1 MTQPPRRL
9 LLVSATIGEGHNATA
24 RAVEE
29 AARARWPECTVT
41 WVDALEL
48 MGAWVPRTF
57 QRIYV
62 TNVESTPWLYDFFY
76 AALWRQRWFADGC
89 RRFVGSWCGR
99 RLRPLLAARRPD
111 LIVSTYPLGTA
122 GLDWLRRRG
131 ELDVPIAAVISDFAP
146 HPFWVYSRI
155 DLHYVMSE
163 NGLRAAH
170 RAQPRS
176 VHAVSAPPV
185 ESRFHP
191 RDKAAARRDCEL
203 PAEGRVLLISC
214 GSLGFG
220 SVERAAD
227 AALNTGIDR
236 VVVLCGHNEALLRR
250 LRQRADQ
257 DARLVPLSWVRDVPA
272 YTAAADVVVTN
283 AGGATA
289 LEALACGRPVL
300 MVEPIA
306 GHGRANALLM
316 AEAGLA
322 ELCEDADALTRTVH
336 RLLADPAAVRA
347 AEQHVLDHLSATG
360 RFADQVA
367 ELAHLRV
374 PSQPRRLREQDAFF
388 VHADTAEVP
397 QQTGAV
403 LSLSTTDRAMTTA
416 DWIDHLGGLIS
427 SRAPDLPML
436 HHRLSTPPGH
446 RPCWVPVREISVSD
460 HLSHHELRTGDRRER
475 DEVER
480 EFFTTPLRR
489 DRPPWSVKLVREPG
503 TERVTILVKMHHA
516 LGDGLAMTSSLLRL
530 VSDVPP
536 EPPASTPP
544 APTGPRRAAVV
555 LRGLLSLAATS
566 VAPTA
571 TSPAHSTSARRFAW
585 LELPADEVRACA
597 GAHRVSR
604 SALLLAVLAEALHR
618 LDENNTVQRS
628 MRAMVARGT
637 GEGAGD
643 FGNHAA
649 GVAVDLPLGP
659 MAPRR
664 RLNEVA
670 ARLTRSQGHGRPQ
683 AAAAVLRA
691 LGALPAPLHARAVR
705 AMYRAR
711 FFQALV
717 SIMPGRV
724 EPASI
729 AGASLHTVHPVLP
742 LADGVGLAVG
752 MLHWAG
758 RTGIGITTDPGL
770 FADVDKLADH
780 LRQAFTALREA
791 EPAGVDS

>member
-41 WVDALEL
+41 WADALEL
-48 MGAWVPRTF
+48 MGSWVPRTF

-131 ELDVPIAAVISDFAP
+131 ELDAPIAAVISDFAP
-146 HPFWVYSRI
+146 HPFWVYSEI

-185 ESRFHP
+185 ETRFRP
-191 RDKAAARRDCEL
+191 REKSAARRDCGL
-203 PAEGRVLLISC
+203 PTEGRILLISC

-227 AALNTGIDR
+227 AALRTGIDH
-236 VVVLCGHNEALLRR
+236 VVVLCGHNEPLLRR
-250 LRQRADQ
+250 LRDRAEQ
-257 DARLVPLSWVRDVPA
+257 DARLIPLSWVRDVPA

-306 GHGRANALLM
+306 GHGRANARLM

-322 ELCEDADALTRTVH
+322 ELCEDGDALTRTLH
-336 RLLADPAAVRA
+336 LLITEPAALRD
-347 AEQHVLDHLSATG
+347 AEQRVLDHLAATG

-374 PSQPRRLREQDAFF
+374 PSKPRRLRGQDAFF
-388 VHADTAEVP
+388 VHADTPVVP

-416 DWIDHLGGLIS
+416 DWIDHLGRLIS
-427 SRAPDLPML
+427 TRAPDLPML
-436 HHRLSTPPGH
+436 RHRLSTPPGH
-446 RPCWVPVREISVSD
+446 RPYWVPVREFTVSE
-460 HLSHHELRTGDRRER
+460 HLSHHELRTADPAEREK
-475 DEVER
+475 VER
-480 EFFTTPLRR
+480 EFFTAPLRR
-489 DRPPWSVKLVREPG
+489 DRPPWSMKLVRRPG
-503 TERVTILVKMHHA
+503 AELVTILVKMHHA
-516 LGDGLAMTSSLLRL
+516 LGDGLVMTSSLLRL
-530 VSDVPP
+530 LADSPP
-536 EPPASTPP
+536 QAP
-544 APTGPRRAAVV
+544 APVVPVPSHPRRAAAV

-566 VAPTA
+566 TAPTA
-571 TSPAHSTSARRFAW
+571 TRGSSTSARRFAW
-585 LELPADEVRACA
+585 LELPAEEVRACA
-597 GAHRVSR
+597 AAHRVSR
-604 SALLLAVLAEALHR
+604 SALLLATLAEALHR
-618 LDENNTVQRS
+618 LDENNTTQHS
-628 MRAMVARGT
+628 IRAMVPRST
-637 GEGAGD
+637 GEGND
-643 FGNHAA
+643 EFGNHTA
-649 GVAVDLPLGP
+649 GVPVDLPLGQ
-659 MAPRR
+659 MVPRR

-670 ARLTRSQGHGRPQ
+670 ARLAHSQGHGRPA

-691 LGALPAPLHARAVR
+691 LAALPAPLHAEAVR
-705 AMYRAR
+705 ATYRAR
-711 FFQALV
+711 FFRTIV
-717 SIMPGRV
+717 SIMPGGFDTTLV
-724 EPASI
+724 
-729 AGASLHTVHPVLP
+729 AGAPLHTVHPVLP

-752 MLHWAG
+752 MFHWNE
-758 RTGIGITTDPGL
+758 RTGIGVTTDPGL
-770 FADVDKLADH
+770 FADVDELADQ
-780 LRQAFTALREA
+780 LRHAFTALRDA
-791 EPAGVDS
+791 EPADVGS